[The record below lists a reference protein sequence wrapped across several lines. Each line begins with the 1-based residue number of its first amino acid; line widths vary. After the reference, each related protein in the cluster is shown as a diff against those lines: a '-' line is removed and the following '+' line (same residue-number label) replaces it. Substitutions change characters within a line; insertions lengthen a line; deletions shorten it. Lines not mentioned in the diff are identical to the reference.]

1 MHTIQ
6 GMQLSKAKSF
16 LKDVTDYKQAVPFT
30 MFTGGV
36 GRHAQLKQVKAPGS
50 KGRWPIKAA
59 KVIMDLLENA
69 EANAESNGLE
79 TDNLVVKHAM
89 ANRAPKTRRR
99 T

>member
-36 GRHAQLKQVKAPGS
+36 GRHAAAPGAPAECA
-50 KGRWPIKAA
+50 WPLSMGGF
-59 KVIMDLLENA
+59 VF
-69 EANAESNGLE
+69 
-79 TDNLVVKHAM
+79 
-89 ANRAPKTRRR
+89 
-99 T
+99 